1 MRALICMGVADKDHA
16 VMRYRSVRQL
26 FLLVLGVIVS
36 LGTGV
41 STVAS
46 NDFAIR
52 NVRLVAMM
60 TDMVAMDCQDSDK
73 GWPCEANMPCA
84 AVCGGPVIAPPPPPP
99 PPAASLE
106 QAYFALDFA
115 TVLAKSLVGS
125 GPPPELSPPRT
136 TYIA

>member
-1 MRALICMGVADKDHA
+1 MRALICTGVADKDDA

-36 LGTGV
+36 LGIGV

-46 NDFAIR
+46 NDFTIR
-52 NVRLVAMM
+52 NVRLVAMI
-60 TDMVAMDCQDSDK
+60 DGMVAMDCQDRDK
-73 GWPCEANMPCA
+73 GWPCEAKTPCA
-84 AVCGGPVIAPPPPPP
+84 VVCVAPVIALP

-106 QAYFALDFA
+106 QACSSLDFA
-115 TVLAKSLVGS
+115 TVRAKSLVGS
-125 GPPPELSPPRT
+125 SPPPELSPPRT